1 MSVPNSRVYL
11 LPKVILWLVIA
22 LNFGLMIWLDK
33 LADSPWGW
41 NASDLEK
48 GSMDMLVDGLAIFQ
62 FVLLGF
68 TLDQIM
74 RFGVVRYNT
83 LSQKVHVPAIIIQL
97 NSVLIYSV
105 VGLVGY
111 VALYDHAFSH
121 ILATL
126 GALSVGIAFIFKDL
140 IAEVVGSITIQT
152 DRLVSINDWLEVS
165 HDGSK
170 EYLQV
175 IEIDHRMVVLKNI
188 FGLTK
193 RMYNQRFL
201 GMSFINLSKQEEGVW
216 SRRRFEYQLTARNN
230 PERILA
236 IMDLAMAH
244 VIETNP
250 EFKPWHSTSLA
261 GIQEGAISYLVKY
274 ECLPEVGP
282 YRAQSIILLS
292 FIRFFKAAGV
302 NLNRLEAQHPL
313 ENFTDTQNRLLDSY
327 ELGILRLLSNEEIA
341 TLSNAIKTKYC
352 YAGQPV
358 IKKGAEEDWMYII
371 SEGSLEVKIPD
382 KTGELKVVATLWPGD
397 FVGEM
402 SMLTGAVRSADVFA
416 KTNAILLEVSK
427 EDIAPLLDSNP
438 DLVKQFSDVLAQRQ
452 AQNEHFATQDGK
464 DNAISTASKSITA
477 KILQFFL
484 KKK

>member
-1 MSVPNSRVYL
+1 MSASNTRIFL
-11 LPKVILWLVIA
+11 LPKVILWMVIA
-22 LNFGLMIWLDK
+22 INFGLMIWLNK

-48 GSMDMLVDGLAIFQ
+48 GSMDILVDGLAIFQ
-62 FVLLGF
+62 FVLLAF

-74 RFGVVRYNT
+74 RFCVVRYNAI
-83 LSQKVHVPAIIIQL
+83 SKKVHVPAIIIQL
-97 NSVLIYSV
+97 SSVLIYSV
-105 VGLVGY
+105 VALVAY
-111 VALYDHAFSH
+111 VLLYDHAFSH

-126 GALSVGIAFIFKDL
+126 GALSVGIAYIFRDL
-140 IAEVVGSITIQT
+140 IAEVVSSITIQA
-152 DRLVSINDWLEVS
+152 DRLVSINDWIEVAEG
-165 HDGSK
+165 DRRK
-170 EYLQV
+170 YYQIV
-175 IEIDHRMVVLKNI
+175 EIDHRMVVLRTVL
-188 FGLTK
+188 GLTI
-193 RMYNQRFL
+193 RMYNQKFL
-201 GMSFINLSKQEEGVW
+201 ALNFINLSKQEPGMG
-216 SRRRFEYQLTARNN
+216 SRRFFFLNLSVRNN
-230 PERILA
+230 PEKVIE
-236 IMDLAMAH
+236 IIDLALKH
-244 VIETNP
+244 VIYSNP
-250 EFKPWHSTSLA
+250 DYLAWHGTLID
-261 GIQEGAISYLVKY
+261 GLTEGSITYLIKY
-274 ECLPEVGP
+274 ECIPSLGP
-282 YRAQSIILLS
+282 FRTKSEIMIAVLRHL
-292 FIRFFKAAGV
+292 KAAGMSLHRIEAEYEV
-302 NLNRLEAQHPL
+302 RNLTDTENRLI
-313 ENFTDTQNRLLDSY
+313 DSY
-327 ELGILRLLSNEEIA
+327 EFSILKLLSEAEITKLA
-341 TLSNAIKTKYC
+341 KSIKSKSY
-352 YAGQPV
+352 YLGQQV
-358 IKKGAEEDWMYII
+358 IKKNAEEDWMYII

>member
-1 MSVPNSRVYL
+1 MSVPNSRVFL
-11 LPKVILWLVIA
+11 LPKVLLWIVIA
-22 LNFGLMIWLDK
+22 LNFGLMIWLDQ

-62 FVLLGF
+62 FALLGF

-74 RFGVVRYNT
+74 RFSVVRYNT

-97 NSVLIYSV
+97 SSVLIYSV
-105 VGLVGY
+105 VALVGY
-111 VALYDHAFSH
+111 VVLYDHAFSH

-126 GALSVGIAFIFKDL
+126 GALSVGIAYIFRDL
-140 IAEVVGSITIQT
+140 IAEVVSSITIQA

-193 RMYNQRFL
+193 RMHNQKFL
-201 GMSFINLSKQEEGVW
+201 AMTYINLSKQEEGVW

-236 IMDLAMAH
+236 IMNLAMTH
-244 VIETNP
+244 VIETHP
-250 EFKPWHSTSLA
+250 EFKPWHFCSLA
-261 GIQEGAISYLVKY
+261 SIQEGAISYLVLY
-274 ECLPEVGP
+274 ECLPEVVP
-282 YRAQSIILLS
+282 YQAQSIILLS

-327 ELGILRLLSNEEIA
+327 ELGILRLLNNEEITA
-341 TLSNAIKTKYC
+341 LSNVIKTKYC
-352 YAGQPV
+352 YAGQPI

-371 SEGSLEVKIPD
+371 SEGCLEVKIAD

-416 KTNAILLEVSK
+416 KTNVILLEVSK
-427 EDIAPLLDSNP
+427 ENIAPLLDSNP
-438 DLVKQFSDVLAQRQ
+438 ELVKQFSDVLAQRQ
-452 AQNEHFATQDGK
+452 AQNETFATQDGK
-464 DNAISTASKSITA
+464 DNTIAAASKSITA
-477 KILQFFL
+477 KILHFFL

>member
-1 MSVPNSRVYL
+1 MSASNTRIFL
-11 LPKVILWLVIA
+11 LPKVILWMVIA
-22 LNFGLMIWLDK
+22 INFGLMIWLNK

-48 GSMDMLVDGLAIFQ
+48 GSMDILVDGLAIFQ
-62 FVLLGF
+62 FVLLAF

-74 RFGVVRYNT
+74 RFCVVRYNA

-97 NSVLIYSV
+97 SSVLIYSV
-105 VGLVGY
+105 VALVAY
-111 VALYDHAFSH
+111 VLLYDHAFSH

-126 GALSVGIAFIFKDL
+126 GALSVGIAYIFRDL
-140 IAEVVGSITIQT
+140 IAEVVSSITIQA
-152 DRLVSINDWLEVS
+152 DRLVSINDWIEVAEG
-165 HDGSK
+165 DRRK
-170 EYLQV
+170 YYQIV
-175 IEIDHRMVVLKNI
+175 EIDHRMVVLRTVL
-188 FGLTK
+188 GLTI
-193 RMYNQRFL
+193 RMYNQKFL
-201 GMSFINLSKQEEGVW
+201 ALNFINLSKQEPGMG
-216 SRRRFEYQLTARNN
+216 SRRFFFLNLSVRNN
-230 PERILA
+230 PEKVIE
-236 IMDLAMAH
+236 IIDLALKH
-244 VIETNP
+244 VIYSNP
-250 EFKPWHSTSLA
+250 DYLAWHGTLID
-261 GIQEGAISYLVKY
+261 GLTEGSITYLIKY
-274 ECLPEVGP
+274 ECIPSLGP
-282 YRAQSIILLS
+282 FRTKSEIMIAVLRHL
-292 FIRFFKAAGV
+292 KAAGMSLHRIEAEYEV
-302 NLNRLEAQHPL
+302 RNLTDTENRLI
-313 ENFTDTQNRLLDSY
+313 DSY
-327 ELGILRLLSNEEIA
+327 EFSILKLLSEAEITKLA
-341 TLSNAIKTKYC
+341 KSIKSKSY
-352 YAGQPV
+352 YLGQQV
-358 IKKGAEEDWMYII
+358 IKKNAEEDWMYII

>member
-1 MSVPNSRVYL
+1 MSVPSTRVFL

-22 LNFGLMIWLDK
+22 LNFGLMIWLNK

-83 LSQKVHVPAIIIQL
+83 FSQKVHVPAIIIQL

-105 VGLVGY
+105 IALFAY
-111 VALYDHAFSH
+111 VLLYDHAFSH

-126 GALSVGIAFIFKDL
+126 GALSVGIAYIFRDL
-140 IAEVVGSITIQT
+140 IAEVVSSITIQA
-152 DRLVSINDWLEVS
+152 DRLVSINDWIEVA
-165 HDGSK
+165 DGDK
-170 EYLQV
+170 RKYYQIV
-175 IEIDHRMVVLKNI
+175 EIDHRMVVLRTVL
-188 FGLTK
+188 GLTI
-193 RMYNQRFL
+193 RMYNQKFL
-201 GMSFINLSKQEEGVW
+201 ALNFINLSKQEPGMG
-216 SRRRFEYQLTARNN
+216 SRRFFFLNLSVRNN
-230 PERILA
+230 PEKVIE
-236 IMDLAMAH
+236 IIDLALKH
-244 VIETNP
+244 VIYSNP
-250 EFKPWHSTSLA
+250 DFLAWHGTLID
-261 GIQEGAISYLVKY
+261 GLTEGSITYLIKY
-274 ECLPEVGP
+274 ECIPSLGP
-282 YRAQSIILLS
+282 FRTKSEIMIAVLRHL
-292 FIRFFKAAGV
+292 KAAGMSLHRIEAEYEV
-302 NLNRLEAQHPL
+302 RNLTDTENRLI
-313 ENFTDTQNRLLDSY
+313 DSY
-327 ELGILRLLSNEEIA
+327 EFSILKLLSEAEITKLA
-341 TLSNAIKTKYC
+341 KSIKSKSY
-352 YAGQPV
+352 YLGQQV

-382 KTGELKVVATLWPGD
+382 KTGEFKVVATLWPGD

-427 EDIAPLLDSNP
+427 EAIAPLLDSNP

-464 DNAISTASKSITA
+464 DNAIATASKSITT

>member
-1 MSVPNSRVYL
+1 L
-11 LPKVILWLVIA
+11 
-22 LNFGLMIWLDK
+22 
-33 LADSPWGW
+33 
-41 NASDLEK
+41 
-48 GSMDMLVDGLAIFQ
+48 
-62 FVLLGF
+62 
-68 TLDQIM
+68 
-74 RFGVVRYNT
+74 
-83 LSQKVHVPAIIIQL
+83 
-97 NSVLIYSV
+97 
-105 VGLVGY
+105 
-111 VALYDHAFSH
+111 
-121 ILATL
+121 
-126 GALSVGIAFIFKDL
+126 
-140 IAEVVGSITIQT
+140 
-152 DRLVSINDWLEVS
+152 
-165 HDGSK
+165 
-170 EYLQV
+170 
-175 IEIDHRMVVLKNI
+175 
-188 FGLTK
+188 
-193 RMYNQRFL
+193 
-201 GMSFINLSKQEEGVW
+201 
-216 SRRRFEYQLTARNN
+216 
-230 PERILA
+230 
-236 IMDLAMAH
+236 
-244 VIETNP
+244 
-250 EFKPWHSTSLA
+250 LA

-274 ECLPEVGP
+274 ECLPEVRP
-282 YRAQSIILLS
+282 NHAQSIILLS

-327 ELGILRLLSNEEIA
+327 ELGILRLLSNEEI
-341 TLSNAIKTKYC
+341 TSLSNAIKTKYC

-438 DLVKQFSDVLAQRQ
+438 NLVKQFSDVLAQRQ

-464 DNAISTASKSITA
+464 DNTIATASKSITA

>member
-1 MSVPNSRVYL
+1 MSVPNTRVFL
-11 LPKVILWLVIA
+11 LPKVLLWIVIA
-22 LNFGLMIWLDK
+22 LNFGLMIWLDQ

-62 FVLLGF
+62 FALLGF

-74 RFGVVRYNT
+74 RFSVVRYNT

-97 NSVLIYSV
+97 SSVLIYSV
-105 VGLVGY
+105 VALVGY

-152 DRLVSINDWLEVS
+152 DRLVSINDWIDVTEGES
-165 HDGSK
+165 HK
-170 EYLQV
+170 FYQIV
-175 IEIDHRMVVLKNI
+175 EIDHRMVTLRTVL
-188 FGLTK
+188 GLTI
-193 RMYNQRFL
+193 RMYNQKFL
-201 GMSFINLSKQEEGVW
+201 GLNYVNLSKQEPGMG
-216 SRRRFEYQLTARNN
+216 SRRFFFMQMTARNN
-230 PERILA
+230 PEKVVSIIEHALE
-236 IMDLAMAH
+236 H
-244 VIETNP
+244 VIEKNP
-250 EFKPWHSTSLA
+250 EFMSWHGASIN
-261 GIQEGAISYLVKY
+261 GMDEGAISYLVKY
-274 ECLPEVGP
+274 ECIPSIGP
-282 YRAQSIILLS
+282 FRSKGIVMLAIV
-292 FIRFFKAAGV
+292 RFLKAAGI

-327 ELGILRLLSNEEIA
+327 ELGILRLLSNEEIT
-341 TLSNAIKTKYC
+341 TLSTVIKTKYC

-358 IKKGAEEDWMYII
+358 IKKGTEEDWMYII
-371 SEGSLEVKIPD
+371 SEGALEVKIPD

>member
-1 MSVPNSRVYL
+1 MSVPNSHVFL
-11 LPKVILWLVIA
+11 LPKPMLWIVIT

-33 LADSPWGW
+33 LAGSPWGW
-41 NASDLEK
+41 NASDFEK
-48 GSMDMLVDGLAIFQ
+48 ESMDLLVDGLAIFQ
-62 FVLLGF
+62 FVLLAF
-68 TLDQIM
+68 TIDQIM
-74 RFGVVRYNT
+74 RFGVVRHNKHT
-83 LSQKVHVPAIIIQL
+83 EKTHVPAIIIQL
-97 NSVLIYSV
+97 ISVLLYSV
-105 VGLVGY
+105 LALAAY
-111 VALYDHAFSH
+111 VLLYDHNFTH
-121 ILATL
+121 LLASI
-126 GALSVGIAFIFKDL
+126 GALSVGLAYIFRDL
-140 IAEVVGSITIQT
+140 IGEVVSSITIQV

-170 EYLQV
+170 EYFQV
-175 IEIDHRMVVLKNI
+175 IEIDHRMVVLKNSH
-188 FGLTK
+188 GLTK
-193 RMYNQRFL
+193 RMHNQKFL
-201 GMSFINLSKQEEGVW
+201 GLSYINLSKQEEGVW

-236 IMDLAMAH
+236 IMELALAH
-244 VIETNP
+244 VIQTNP
-250 EFKPWHSTSLA
+250 EFKPWHSCLLA

-274 ECLPEVGP
+274 ECLPEVRP
-282 YRAQSIILLS
+282 NHAQSIILLS

-327 ELGILRLLSNEEIA
+327 ELGILRLLSNEEI
-341 TLSNAIKTKYC
+341 TSLSNAIKTKYC

-382 KTGELKVVATLWPGD
+382 KSGELKVVATLWPGD

-427 EDIAPLLDSNP
+427 ENIAPLLDSNP
-438 DLVKQFSDVLAQRQ
+438 NLVKQFSDVLAQRQ

-464 DNAISTASKSITA
+464 DNTIATASKSITA